1 MISNSNE
8 ENTIN
13 NHSFIVINELYKNN
27 VLMEYRILN
36 GFSSKDKAEEYVNK
50 MEQLLEESD
59 KLVRIA
65 DERSD
70 NKQMLEYHKS
80 ISSKRRIINVII
92 E

>member
-1 MISNSNE
+1 MILNSNE
-8 ENTIN
+8 ENTMN

-36 GFSSKDKAEEYVNK
+36 EFSSKDKAEEYVNK

-80 ISSKRRIINVII
+80 FSSKRRIIDVII

>member
-1 MISNSNE
+1 MIK
-8 ENTIN
+8 
-13 NHSFIVINELYKNN
+13 L
-27 VLMEYRILN
+27 L
-36 GFSSKDKAEEYVNK
+36 

-59 KLVRIA
+59 KLVRIP

>member
-1 MISNSNE
+1 M
-8 ENTIN
+8 N

-27 VLMEYRILN
+27 VLIEYRILN

-80 ISSKRRIINVII
+80 FSSKRRIIDVII

>member
-1 MISNSNE
+1 MM
-8 ENTIN
+8 N

>member
-1 MISNSNE
+1 MILNSNE
-8 ENTIN
+8 ENTMN

-80 ISSKRRIINVII
+80 ISSKRRIIDVII